1 MMVDDVLDIGSR
13 RMPGLG
19 GVGDL
24 STEMHEGGAS
34 MLLFLQFIPYCA
46 ILTPIFASTHES

>member
-13 RMPGLG
+13 RMPGIG

-46 ILTPIFASTHES
+46 RLTPIFASTHES